1 LPKHSDPAAQAAG
14 SVSRTATIEA
24 CVDADAH
31 AAKRPPARFV
41 EGRRG
46 RAISRKS
53 GVAARNRSPAANF
66 FGARKRA
73 SEPCRRAAAAA
84 VDVAP
89 VFARTAMRCETRS
102 CFQGFFRERIRARG
116 ANPDI
121 DDGIAHAST
130 AVPPRLPRDR
140 PGTFVLQKC

>member
-1 LPKHSDPAAQAAG
+1 MAGTARDFAQIGCCGAK
-14 SVSRTATIEA
+14 SV
-24 CVDADAH
+24 
-31 AAKRPPARFV
+31 AR
-41 EGRRG
+41 
-46 RAISRKS
+46 RK
-53 GVAARNRSPAANF
+53 F

-116 ANPDI
+116 ANADI
-121 DDGIAHAST
+121 DDRNAHAST